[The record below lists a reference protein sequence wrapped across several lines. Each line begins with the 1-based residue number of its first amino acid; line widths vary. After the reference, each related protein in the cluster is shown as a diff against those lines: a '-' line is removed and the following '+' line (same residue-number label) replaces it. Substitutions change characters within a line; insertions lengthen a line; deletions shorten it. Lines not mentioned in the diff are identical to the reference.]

1 MDNRLQIKSVIKSF
15 SGRENIIPIPVVYIE
30 LLGDYHI
37 AAFLNQL
44 IYWSDKTKRK
54 DGYFYKSY
62 KEWKEELFL
71 SRYQIDKS
79 IDKLKELGLIKTSL
93 KKANGAP
100 TLHYKVDM
108 DRLTEWI
115 CEKLTNGNAKNSQME
130 MRETYKSLTETTT
143 EINKHRE
150 TSDTSQIF
158 QLVSNEL
165 EMIQSPLKVQELEEL
180 IKDLGNEALDIVK
193 VATDYTR
200 DNNKGINYLIK
211 VLTNWIKED
220 VDTKE
225 KAENKVKPKT
235 KKQSS
240 NIDGMLDDLVG
251 SDS

>member
-79 IDKLKELGLIKTSL
+79 VDKLKELGLIKTSL

-115 CEKLTNGNAKNSQME
+115 CEKLTNGNVKNSQME
-130 MRETYKSLTETTT
+130 LSKTDKSLTEITT
-143 EINKHRE
+143 EITTDSVSE
-150 TSDTSQIF
+150 SF
-158 QLVSNEL
+158 QYISNHL
-165 EMIQSPLKVQELEEL
+165 EIIQSPLKIQEIEEL

-225 KAENKVKPKT
+225 KAENKVKPK
-235 KKQSS
+235 KQSS

>member
-79 IDKLKELGLIKTSL
+79 VDKLKELGLIKTSL

-115 CEKLTNGNAKNSQME
+115 CEKLTNGNVKNSQME
-130 MRETYKSLTETTT
+130 LSKTDKSLTEITT
-143 EINKHRE
+143 EITTDSVSE
-150 TSDTSQIF
+150 SF
-158 QLVSNEL
+158 QYISNHL
-165 EMIQSPLKVQELEEL
+165 EIIQSPLKIQEIEEL

-225 KAENKVKPKT
+225 KAENKVKPK
-235 KKQSS
+235 KQSS
-240 NIDGMLDDLVG
+240 NIDGMLDDLLG

>member
-79 IDKLKELGLIKTSL
+79 IDKLKEIGLIKTSL

-130 MRETYKSLTETTT
+130 LSKTDKSLTEITT
-143 EINKHRE
+143 EITTDSVSE
-150 TSDTSQIF
+150 SF
-158 QLVSNEL
+158 QYISNHL
-165 EMIQSPLKVQELEEL
+165 EIIQSPLKIQEIEEL

-211 VLTNWIKED
+211 VLTNWIKEG

-235 KKQSS
+235 KKQNS

>member
-79 IDKLKELGLIKTSL
+79 VDKLKELGLIKTSL

-115 CEKLTNGNAKNSQME
+115 CEKLTNGNVKNSQME
-130 MRETYKSLTETTT
+130 LSKTDKSLTEITT
-143 EINKHRE
+143 EITTDSVSE
-150 TSDTSQIF
+150 SF
-158 QLVSNEL
+158 QYISNHL
-165 EMIQSPLKVQELEEL
+165 EIIQSPLKIQEIEEL
-180 IKDLGNEALDIVK
+180 IKDLGNEALDIIK

-225 KAENKVKPKT
+225 KAENKVKPKN

-240 NIDGMLDDLVG
+240 NIDGMLDDLLG

>member
-79 IDKLKELGLIKTSL
+79 VDKLKELGLIKTSL

-115 CEKLTNGNAKNSQME
+115 CEKLTNGNVKNSQME
-130 MRETYKSLTETTT
+130 LSKTDKSLTEITT
-143 EINKHRE
+143 EITTDSVSE
-150 TSDTSQIF
+150 SF
-158 QLVSNEL
+158 QYISNHL
-165 EMIQSPLKVQELEEL
+165 EIIQSPLKVQEIEEL

-211 VLTNWIKED
+211 VLNNWVKED